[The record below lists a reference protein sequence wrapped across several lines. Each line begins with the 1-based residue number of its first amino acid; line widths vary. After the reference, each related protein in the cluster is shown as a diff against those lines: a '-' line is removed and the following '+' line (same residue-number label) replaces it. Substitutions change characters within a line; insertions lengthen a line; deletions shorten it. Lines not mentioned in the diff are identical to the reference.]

1 MASDQGTTKGPS
13 PIEKAKA
20 ASAQGQNNSIVKNF
34 IAGGFGGTCLVFAGH
49 PLDTIKV
56 RLQTQPYSPDG
67 KPTLYK
73 GTYDCTKKI
82 IRNEGFLGLYKGMA
96 APIIGVT
103 PMYAICFFSFTMG
116 KKLQQKSEDHVF
128 SLRELFFAGA
138 LAGLST
144 TVILAPGERV
154 KCLLQVQNANPSST
168 GPKYA
173 GPGDCFKQLYKQGGI
188 RNVYVGTVA
197 TACRDVPS
205 SGVYFMTY
213 EFFQRILMPEGGTRA
228 DLSPA
233 RTLFAGGMA
242 GIVNWLVAIPADVLK
257 SRQQTAAP
265 GTYAGFA
272 DVLKKTLASDGIGGL
287 YKGATPVMLRAF
299 PANAACFLGYECAMK
314 FLNYL
319 SPP

>member
-1 MASDQGTTKGPS
+1 MAATKEPQTSSRPS
-13 PIEKAKA
+13 SSQTK
-20 ASAQGQNNSIVKNF
+20 SNSVVKNF

-56 RLQTQPYSPDG
+56 RLQTQPYTLDG

-73 GTYDCTKKI
+73 GTFDCAKKI
-82 IRNEGFLGLYKGMA
+82 IRNERFLGLYKGMA
-96 APIIGVT
+96 TPIIGVT

-116 KKLQQKSEDHVF
+116 KKLQNNSEDHVF
-128 SLRELFFAGA
+128 SLKELFLAGA

-154 KCLLQVQNANPSST
+154 KCLLQVQSANASSA
-168 GPKYA
+168 GPKYN
-173 GPGDCFKQLYKQGGI
+173 GPADCFKQLYKQGGL
-188 RNVYVGTVA
+188 RNIYVGTVA

-213 EFFQRILMPEGGTRA
+213 EYLQRLLLPPGGTRE
-228 DLSPA
+228 DLSPL

-242 GIVNWLVAIPADVLK
+242 GIVNWLVAIPSDVLK

-265 GTYAGFA
+265 GTYSGFL
-272 DVLKKTLASDGIGGL
+272 DVLRKTIASDGIKGL
-287 YKGATPVMLRAF
+287 YKGAAPVMLRAF
-299 PANAACFLGYECAMK
+299 PANAACFLGYECMMK
-314 FLNYL
+314 LLNYI
-319 SPP
+319 SPDGFK